1 MTLVSF
7 HDVEK
12 SFGERRLFTNVSFVL
27 GAADHAVLV
36 GRNGSGKTTLLRII
50 AGTEHADRGTVVRA
64 RGRRVWL
71 HEQTPELLHDRPV
84 RDYLMEA
91 FAEITSLEAEL
102 RRAEEALSCLREDSP
117 GLRDALHTYQLLQ
130 RRFESQGGYHYRVEL
145 DEVLEGLGLP
155 PAMLDRGILS
165 LSGGELTR
173 VTLARA
179 LLAEAD
185 VLLLDEP
192 TNHLDIDSVEWLE
205 EFLLAYPRAF
215 ILVTHDRRLLERVGS
230 RVLSLEQEHIE
241 TMASDFATYIR
252 ERGTALA
259 LMEREF
265 EQAQEK
271 IDQLQRY
278 YDRFHAKKNKA
289 KQAKAKLTQM
299 ERIKRDLKPPPRRAR
314 TFHLGLPQ
322 PQPSSRTVLEMKT
335 AALAVG
341 GEAGVGERRVLL
353 RDIDIVL
360 ERGEKVALLGPNG
373 AGKTTLIETIIG
385 LRTLADGA
393 AHIGHN
399 ARLAYFSQQGREL
412 DAEATML
419 ETVLPLVGHDEEIAR
434 SLLGRFL
441 FSADDVQKRVVNLSG
456 GERSRLR
463 LLVLLTGD
471 ANFLLLDEPTNHLD
485 VDSVEAL
492 AAALADYTGT
502 VLLITHDR
510 HLIDSVVTRVL
521 EIHDDGLLN
530 HLSVDRYWEARAARR
545 PAGAEEAAAGA
556 SGRSGSDGVSAGLP
570 GRGTPAPAAASKTS
584 RPPAAE
590 EARRRRARLRGL
602 EADILKLERRLGQID
617 AELAEPETYA
627 DRRRSGGLADERAAV
642 DEQLQRLYVTWETA
656 VDESA

>member
-1 MTLVSF
+1 
-7 HDVEK
+7 
-12 SFGERRLFTNVSFVL
+12 
-27 GAADHAVLV
+27 
-36 GRNGSGKTTLLRII
+36 
-50 AGTEHADRGTVVRA
+50 
-64 RGRRVWL
+64 
-71 HEQTPELLHDRPV
+71 
-84 RDYLMEA
+84 
-91 FAEITSLEAEL
+91 
-102 RRAEEALSCLREDSP
+102 
-117 GLRDALHTYQLLQ
+117 
-130 RRFESQGGYHYRVEL
+130 
-145 DEVLEGLGLP
+145 
-155 PAMLDRGILS
+155 
-165 LSGGELTR
+165 
-173 VTLARA
+173 
-179 LLAEAD
+179 
-185 VLLLDEP
+185 
-192 TNHLDIDSVEWLE
+192 
-205 EFLLAYPRAF
+205 
-215 ILVTHDRRLLERVGS
+215 
-230 RVLSLEQEHIE
+230 
-241 TMASDFATYIR
+241 
-252 ERGTALA
+252 
-259 LMEREF
+259 MEREF
-265 EQAQEK
+265 VQAQEK

-373 AGKTTLIETIIG
+373 AGKTTLIETILG

-412 DAEATML
+412 DADATML

-441 FSADDVQKRVVNLSG
+441 FSADDVQKRVGNLSG

-521 EIHDDGLLN
+521 EIHDGGLLN

-545 PAGAEEAAAGA
+545 PAAEEAAAATDTG
-556 SGRSGSDGVSAGLP
+556 SSDGTGGGRP
-570 GRGTPAPAAASKTS
+570 GRGNAAPAAASKTS

-617 AELAEPETYA
+617 AELTEPETYA

-656 VDESA
+656 VDDSA